1 MSVIQH
7 RRSFLAALS
16 AATTASLL
24 GGLAS
29 SAQEGP
35 PEITT
40 IRLAKIPGVCIAPQF
55 VAEDLLKSE
64 GFTDV
69 QYVESGPTSIR
80 PSPPTKSISAWLS
93 WDHSSFRS
101 TLTCRS

>member
-69 QYVESGPTSIR
+69 QYVECGAQRLSGLRRQQSR
-80 PSPPTKSISAWLS
+80 YQ
-93 WDHSSFRS
+93 HGFRG
-101 TLTCRS
+101 TIHRSGRR